1 MLSTIKIDDWFQL
14 SPSNTRVC
22 VCVCVC
28 VFSISSS
35 EFTGNFKL
43 WSVFSFILMYLYTTE
58 FYC

>member
-28 VFSISSS
+28 VCFPFKAQDLQVTSNYGLFSP
-35 EFTGNFKL
+35 
-43 WSVFSFILMYLYTTE
+43 LY
-58 FYC
+58 